1 MSIKIKIDDN
11 DISEGLR
18 RLQKLSGDTNS
29 LMGQFAGMMAT
40 DTANAFNRQEDPA
53 TGEKWMPL
61 SPSYRALRIQNNKG
75 ESILDY
81 DGGLRNSI
89 KPTHGDDF
97 AMVSTNKPYA
107 AIHQFGGKTRPHV
120 IRPKEKKAL
129 SIPRIGV
136 RKSVNHPGSVIPAR
150 PYFGVSD
157 WQLSRMRDIIVKA
170 YTRAL
175 TK

>member
-1 MSIKIKIDDN
+1 MSVKINIDDN

-18 RLQKLSGDTNS
+18 RLQQLSGDTKS

-40 DTANAFNRQEDPA
+40 EAANAFNRQEDPA

-61 SPSYRALRIQNNKG
+61 SPSYRLLRIQNNQG
-75 ESILDY
+75 ESILDCS
-81 DGGLRNSI
+81 GSLRNSI
-89 KPTHGDDF
+89 TSSYGDDF

-107 AIHQFGGKTRPHV
+107 AIHQFGGKTSPHV
-120 IRPKEKKAL
+120 IRPKKKKAL
-129 SIPRIGV
+129 SIPHIGV

-157 WQLSRMRDIIVKA
+157 WQLTRMRDMIVKA